1 MFENDRTL
9 PSLTDSVD
17 LIRRQRWGK
26 SPDWLTRIRDNGKE
40 LFSQKGLPTV
50 RVEEWKYTDVSP
62 ISRHL
67 FSPPAPNHVDL
78 NIDQIEEMVFGD
90 MHLIFING
98 FYSAALSSHA
108 GLPDGVE
115 ITGLGEA
122 IKRDHPLVM
131 KHLAAHAKGEESSF
145 IALNEA
151 FIEDGAFIHI
161 PRGIRLEQPIHLVY
175 LNTGKEMP
183 AALYP
188 RNLIIV
194 DEDAEASIIEDYI
207 GEMGTTYFT
216 DAVTEIF
223 TGDRARVFHYKLQR
237 ENEASFHIA
246 FIQAR
251 QGAGSRFE
259 SHSITFGGRLTRNN
273 IHSVL
278 TGADA
283 DCVMNGLY
291 MIDGS
296 QHVDNHTLIRHDS
309 PNCRSSELY
318 HGILD
323 GGARGV
329 FNGKIYVA
337 RDAQQTDS
345 RQTSRSLLLSRESAV
360 DAKPQLEI
368 FADDVKC
375 THGATVGRLDE
386 DALYYLRSRGL
397 AAEEAE
403 KMLTLAFAR
412 RITDSIGNETLRK
425 ETGRLLDRRLDE
437 WRQKQEA

>member
-1 MFENDRTL
+1 
-9 PSLTDSVD
+9 
-17 LIRRQRWGK
+17 
-26 SPDWLTRIRDNGKE
+26 
-40 LFSQKGLPTV
+40 
-50 RVEEWKYTDVSP
+50 
-62 ISRHL
+62 
-67 FSPPAPNHVDL
+67 
-78 NIDQIEEMVFGD
+78 
-90 MHLIFING
+90 
-98 FYSAALSSHA
+98 
-108 GLPDGVE
+108 
-115 ITGLGEA
+115 
-122 IKRDHPLVM
+122 
-131 KHLAAHAKGEESSF
+131 
-145 IALNEA
+145 
-151 FIEDGAFIHI
+151 
-161 PRGIRLEQPIHLVY
+161 
-175 LNTGKEMP
+175 
-183 AALYP
+183 
-188 RNLIIV
+188 
-194 DEDAEASIIEDYI
+194 
-207 GEMGTTYFT
+207 
-216 DAVTEIF
+216 
-223 TGDRARVFHYKLQR
+223 
-237 ENEASFHIA
+237 
-246 FIQAR
+246 
-251 QGAGSRFE
+251 
-259 SHSITFGGRLTRNN
+259 
-273 IHSVL
+273 
-278 TGADA
+278 
-283 DCVMNGLY
+283 LY

-337 RDAQQTDS
+337 RDAQKTDS

-397 AAEEAE
+397 AVEEAE